1 MKSISSGALAAFALG
16 IALFAGA
23 PAHADEAES
32 YESLS
37 NETISLLLQPSST
50 KHQGP
55 ERVPLTDAGAE
66 HVTDNPVLDVAG
78 ANSAAPFAPA
88 TSRRSAA
95 CSKTVSRPT

>member
-66 HVTDNPVLDVAG
+66 HVTDNPVL
-78 ANSAAPFAPA
+78 AAKVEEF
-88 TSRRSAA
+88 RSAIR
-95 CSKTVSRPT
+95 TGNVSTNMPLTNSTK